1 MHLEL
6 KSWGLNCR
14 KCCASTTATTFEFDY
29 RCALQV
35 FPQTACFKKFNL
47 QPSKPDQTSYNNA
60 SASLLQKLK
69 KWGKISNPKNEQK
82 KPRHFFNTEPILEF
96 SMFMINTTENS
107 LTKRQILSL
116 EQCMVRKT
124 WSHTLNRKKSCSSST
139 VSPLQ

>member
-82 KPRHFFNTEPILEF
+82 SPVI
-96 SMFMINTTENS
+96 
-107 LTKRQILSL
+107 
-116 EQCMVRKT
+116 
-124 WSHTLNRKKSCSSST
+124 SST
-139 VSPLQ
+139 QNQF